1 MLTNIFES
9 RNKMF
14 LNLVKLGDYLGRSLR
29 ENVELFSVED
39 NSVTY
44 LTESNKIVKG
54 KFSKDAK
61 SISEIQIDDA
71 SIFEDKRACSL
82 LADKR
87 VSFLL
92 ADLLEND
99 LSKAKKSFDGILNIW
114 ESKLKFDR
122 IQKNVQQKASNF
134 DESMDILGTP
144 EFQRLLECTNELVK
158 ILTENKKYLLS
169 PEVRSSIKLSSI
181 ISKSF
186 NMPAIGYEQLSE
198 METFQIPDQLNS
210 SIYEHLC
217 RQELVAKELNESKLS
232 LDTIWITNDKI
243 QKLPSFIY
251 ESDDNIMQ
259 LVSEIISEV
268 PYFAMAT
275 KKQINSLIEGNMDLL
290 IENSQISNK
299 DIKKFVG
306 KIYEFKKPVKD
317 HLVSVLSEKY
327 GVNIQSLTASPT
339 FSSLAK
345 TEVFIFESLSKMM
358 PKNSNVKRVLKEFA
372 DMLST
377 KTGVE
382 LIDVFD
388 VLNEMFDSA
397 NYTDSINETSLLN
410 YMNFERVADDL
421 SKIGEVLK
429 MIQAGA
435 AAGALGA
442 MGGGQ
447 AMQQGMPAQASM
459 AQEVPEGEN
468 QYDSDGEEMPEM
480 EGGDDDDPAAQPAP
494 EDESNPSASMDA
506 EDAADEV
513 ADEESMDGEEGEPM
527 PEDEDMGEE
536 EAPEM
541 DREELLNNMKEL
553 EELIVSLKSELG
565 AEEDMPEDEEGMEE
579 GDGEEES
586 DEEDMSDIDTGE
598 GDDEVHIDTDSHN
611 DEEEEDGEEEE
622 DEEEDSLKDKGKF
635 PFNKGD

>member
-1 MLTNIFES
+1 
-9 RNKMF
+9 MF

-114 ESKLKFDR
+114 ESKLKFNR

-210 SIYEHLC
+210 SIYDHLC

-579 GDGEEES
+579 GDEEEES

-622 DEEEDSLKDKGKF
+622 DEEEDSPKDKGKF

>member
-1 MLTNIFES
+1 
-9 RNKMF
+9 
-14 LNLVKLGDYLGRSLR
+14 
-29 ENVELFSVED
+29 
-39 NSVTY
+39 
-44 LTESNKIVKG
+44 
-54 KFSKDAK
+54 
-61 SISEIQIDDA
+61 
-71 SIFEDKRACSL
+71 
-82 LADKR
+82 
-87 VSFLL
+87 
-92 ADLLEND
+92 
-99 LSKAKKSFDGILNIW
+99 
-114 ESKLKFDR
+114 
-122 IQKNVQQKASNF
+122 
-134 DESMDILGTP
+134 
-144 EFQRLLECTNELVK
+144 
-158 ILTENKKYLLS
+158 
-169 PEVRSSIKLSSI
+169 
-181 ISKSF
+181 
-186 NMPAIGYEQLSE
+186 
-198 METFQIPDQLNS
+198 
-210 SIYEHLC
+210 
-217 RQELVAKELNESKLS
+217 
-232 LDTIWITNDKI
+232 
-243 QKLPSFIY
+243 
-251 ESDDNIMQ
+251 
-259 LVSEIISEV
+259 
-268 PYFAMAT
+268 MAT

-527 PEDEDMGEE
+527 PGDEDMGEE

>member
-1 MLTNIFES
+1 
-9 RNKMF
+9 MF